1 MYCRSCGK
9 VMTSSA
15 KECPSCGSLSG
26 GGKSYC
32 QECGAK
38 TEAMACLCS
47 RCGCELRI
55 TLKDGSRPVGTFK
68 EAVKVGFKKY
78 FSGRGRANR
87 VEFWMWWLFVLIA
100 TAFVVVGWLMLP
112 VLVIPTISVTV
123 RRLHDVGKSG
133 WNVLLGLIPVVNFYI
148 IYLLARRGDKGDN
161 HYGFSAEE

>member
-1 MYCRSCGK
+1 M
-9 VMTSSA
+9 
-15 KECPSCGSLSG
+15 
-26 GGKSYC
+26 
-32 QECGAK
+32 
-38 TEAMACLCS
+38 CS

-55 TLKDGSRPVGTFK
+55 TLKDGSHPVGTFK
-68 EAVKVGFKKY
+68 EAVKAGFKKY

-161 HYGFSAEE
+161 RYGFSAEE

>member
-38 TEAMACLCS
+38 TEALACLCS

-68 EAVKVGFKKY
+68 EAVKSGFKKY

-161 HYGFSAEE
+161 RYGFSAEE

>member
-1 MYCRSCGK
+1 M
-9 VMTSSA
+9 
-15 KECPSCGSLSG
+15 
-26 GGKSYC
+26 
-32 QECGAK
+32 
-38 TEAMACLCS
+38 CS

-68 EAVKVGFKKY
+68 EAVKSGFKKY

-148 IYLLARRGDKGDN
+148 IYLLVRRGDKGDN
-161 HYGFSAEE
+161 RYGFSAEE

>member
-9 VMTSSA
+9 VMNSHA

-38 TEAMACLCS
+38 TEALACLCS

-68 EAVKVGFKKY
+68 EAVKAGFKKY

-112 VLVIPTISVTV
+112 VIIIPTISVTV

-133 WNVLLGLIPVVNFYI
+133 WNVILSLIPVVNLYI

-161 HYGFSAEE
+161 RYGFSAEE

>member
-38 TEAMACLCS
+38 TEALACLCS

-161 HYGFSAEE
+161 RYGFSAEE

>member
-9 VMTSSA
+9 VMNSHA

-26 GGKSYC
+26 GGKSFC
-32 QECGAK
+32 QECGVA
-38 TEAMACLCS
+38 TNASACLCS

-68 EAVKVGFKKY
+68 EAVKACFKKY

-112 VLVIPTISVTV
+112 VLIIPTISVTV

-133 WNVLLGLIPVVNFYI
+133 WNVLLCLIPVVNFYV

-161 HYGFSAEE
+161 RYGFSAEE

>member
-1 MYCRSCGK
+1 M
-9 VMTSSA
+9 
-15 KECPSCGSLSG
+15 
-26 GGKSYC
+26 
-32 QECGAK
+32 
-38 TEAMACLCS
+38 CS

-68 EAVKVGFKKY
+68 EAVKAGFKKY

-161 HYGFSAEE
+161 RYGFSADE

>member
-1 MYCRSCGK
+1 M
-9 VMTSSA
+9 
-15 KECPSCGSLSG
+15 
-26 GGKSYC
+26 
-32 QECGAK
+32 
-38 TEAMACLCS
+38 CS

-68 EAVKVGFKKY
+68 EAVKSGFKKY

-161 HYGFSAEE
+161 RYGFSAEE

>member
-1 MYCRSCGK
+1 M
-9 VMTSSA
+9 
-15 KECPSCGSLSG
+15 
-26 GGKSYC
+26 
-32 QECGAK
+32 
-38 TEAMACLCS
+38 CS

-68 EAVKVGFKKY
+68 EAVKAGFKKY

-161 HYGFSAEE
+161 RYGFSAEE

>member
-38 TEAMACLCS
+38 TEALACLCS

-68 EAVKVGFKKY
+68 EAVKAGFKKY

-112 VLVIPTISVTV
+112 VIIIPTISVTV

-133 WNVLLGLIPVVNFYI
+133 WNVILSLIPVVNLYI

-161 HYGFSAEE
+161 RYGFSPVE